1 MQLSHKMAKIKE
13 LKLFILLLGLLCYV
27 SCEDEE
33 TEHVLDRYK
42 RRTLDTVVS
51 VIRKYYTE
59 EK

>member
-27 SCEDEE
+27 SCEEEE

-59 EK
+59 GK